1 MRSRGRSGFPGYAA
15 AFAGLCIAL
24 FSSAGFAQTSTGS
37 IRGSVRDEA
46 GAPITGATVT
56 ASGVNLG
63 MVRTVTTG
71 ENGFYNLAG
80 LRPDR
85 YALTIRRI
93 GFNVQG
99 DSLTVGVGQP
109 IQRDVRM
116 RSATTQLESVVI
128 VAAGTEGETRTSEVA
143 TNVTQEQINNLPTPD
158 RSFISLAALAPGV
171 TLQNEDVDAT
181 RKTFSAGAQGADQVN
196 VFIDGASY
204 KNDILQGGIAG

>member
-1 MRSRGRSGFPGYAA
+1 MTGDGPSGQGASTACGRRTLQILEEVGQMRATGGSGRLGIVAA
-15 AFAGLCIAL
+15 VIGLCLTL
-24 FSSAGFAQTSTGS
+24 FASVGTAQTSTGS

-46 GAPITGATVT
+46 GAPVSGATVT

-99 DSLTVGVGQP
+99 DSLTVGVGQT

-171 TLQNEDVDAT
+171 TLQN
-181 RKTFSAGAQGADQVN
+181 
-196 VFIDGASY
+196 
-204 KNDILQGGIAG
+204 